1 MRPVLPCLRLLS
13 FLLTFLLIF
22 LASVGIPG
30 AQAGAAP
37 RHAVLQPFEPAR
49 GNGTPIVFVRFSDTV
64 TGRFMVDTGATDC
77 VMTDLFAKRLG
88 FKQELSGRFLV
99 GMLQGAASPPTFV
112 QVPTLDIGGL
122 RITGSAFLVVGPR
135 RLPALGG
142 QPVDGILGGTLL
154 SRFAL
159 LLDYP
164 RHNLVWITPGNLDD
178 KAVAALGF
186 GPENAVPLMQEK
198 KLSGLRVNHYSAHVE
213 LTAGDRTRASDM
225 LIDTGSPFSSLS
237 YDTAAR
243 LKLTPLRRQ
252 EFALIFMGT
261 QPGEIARVPALK
273 LGHVSLPDVLVLCPA
288 NKDILLP
295 PLIGENVLSGAFSL
309 FDFGPH
315 RFYFKPV
322 LPWLSSGPLPPVD
335 RSRVDWDRLRRAP
348 ELPTVAD
355 VLAVGLTP
363 EAFESRRGRT
373 ARLRAGLTGSPADA
387 ARYFQIGAL
396 LRADKDEAGAQA
408 ALRKGIGLLKE
419 DAEAHPGDALR
430 AAPWAMALLAAGRE
444 DEAIPVLQKATL
456 GASAVLWRDLG
467 LAQETQ
473 AARLVLGAE
482 MRVLPGGPDSDAPD
496 TGLPDLDAFPDEAP
510 AKLPPAQ
517 AERAQAERREARDS
531 YDRAAL
537 LDPQDP
543 EAFRARAA
551 FGVLDFRLDALLRAQ
566 GVKDKTFSPEALLA
580 GALMDYQNYVRLK
593 PDDPDA
599 LRRAAMIDLLLP
611 VFHDRRWLKSHGRGA
626 GRALPADAL
635 MTASAAQA
643 RLAVLGE
650 SADKAVAA
658 PALEALGALQSL
670 QDDDGAETS
679 WRRALALDPA
689 RPGPLRGLAARLL
702 AAGRL
707 DDLRALLETQLSV
720 ASSAPARAV
729 PVRLLLAATLLA
741 LDLPDAAE
749 AQTRLALRA
758 APDGPAPGLLLAG
771 LLLRRGDAPAPLAEA
786 ARCLSAAQAAGDPPA
801 EGGEP
806 AVQTMQ
812 AVLLALTGDAT
823 EARRQLLEIVRAQP
837 ACTQAREALAAL
849 TPMTTIAP

>member
-1 MRPVLPCLRLLS
+1 MHPVPPRLRLLR
-13 FLLTFLLIF
+13 FLPIL
-22 LASVGIPG
+22 LASVGVPG

-49 GNGTPIVFVRFSDTV
+49 GNGTPIVLVRFSDTV

-77 VMTDLFAKRLG
+77 VMTDAFAKRLG
-88 FKQELSGRFLV
+88 FKQELSGRFIV

-112 QVPTLDIGGL
+112 QVPALDIGSL

-135 RLPALGG
+135 RLPALEG

-164 RHNLVWITPGNLDD
+164 RHNLVWITPGSLDD

-186 GPENAVPLMQEK
+186 GPENAVPLTQEK
-198 KLSGLRVNHYSAHVE
+198 MLSGLKVNHYSARVE
-213 LTAGDRTRASDM
+213 LRAGDLTRASDM

-243 LKLTPLRRQ
+243 LKLMPLRRQ
-252 EFALIFMGT
+252 EFALIFMGA
-261 QPGEIARVPALK
+261 QSGDIARVPALK
-273 LGHVSLPDVLVLCPA
+273 LGHVSIPDVLVLCPA
-288 NKDILLP
+288 HKDVLLP

-322 LPWLSSGPLPPVD
+322 LPWLTAGPLPPVD
-335 RSRVDWDRLRRAP
+335 RGSVDWGRLRRAP

-363 EAFESRRGRT
+363 EAFESRRGRV
-373 ARLRAGLTGSPADA
+373 ARLRARLTGGLADA

-396 LRADKDEAGAQA
+396 LRADKDQAGAQA
-408 ALRKGIGLLKE
+408 ALGKGIGLLKG
-419 DAEAHPGDALR
+419 DAEAHPEEALR

-444 DEAIPVLQKATL
+444 DEALPILQKATQ
-456 GASAVLWRDLG
+456 GAPASAVLWCDLG

-473 AARLVLGAE
+473 AARLVLGAG
-482 MRVLPGGPDSDAPD
+482 MRVLPGAPDADAPDSD

-517 AERAQAERREARDS
+517 AEQAQAERREARDS
-531 YDRAAL
+531 CDRAAL
-537 LDPQDP
+537 LDPKDP
-543 EAFRARAA
+543 EAYRARAA

-566 GVKDKTFSPEALLA
+566 GVKDKIFSPEALLA
-580 GALMDYQNYVRLK
+580 GALTDYQNYMRLK

-599 LRRAAMIDLLLP
+599 LRRAAVIDLVLP
-611 VFHDRRWLKSHGRGA
+611 VFHDRGWLKSHGRGA
-626 GRALPADAL
+626 GRTLPAGAL

-650 SADKAVAA
+650 SADKAIAA

-707 DDLRALLETQLSV
+707 DDLRALLEAQLSV

-729 PVRLLLAATLLA
+729 PVRLLLAATLQA

-758 APDGPAPGLLLAG
+758 APDSPAPGLLLAG

-786 ARCLSAAQAAGDPPA
+786 AQCLTTAQAAGDPPV
-801 EGGEP
+801 EGGQS

-823 EARRQLLEIVRAQP
+823 EARRKLLEIVRTQP
-837 ACTQAREALAAL
+837 TCTQAREALAAL
-849 TPMTTIAP
+849 TPMTTVAP